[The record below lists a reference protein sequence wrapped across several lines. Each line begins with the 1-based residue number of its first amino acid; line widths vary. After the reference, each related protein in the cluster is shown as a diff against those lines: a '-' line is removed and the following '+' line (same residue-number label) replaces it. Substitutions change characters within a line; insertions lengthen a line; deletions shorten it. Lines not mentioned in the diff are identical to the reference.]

1 MSKRTC
7 HEICFL
13 DVSNDW
19 DSALPV
25 GNGRLGAMVF
35 LKGRVLHIA
44 MNHYD
49 CYYRVLPGPNGKKD
63 KSGQTFQDP
72 ARFVETYEELCR
84 KADAVRMEEGVERS
98 HYGRTLHPVQNA
110 GRPSYRGASYPVG
123 GEVLLTLGDEVDTAH
138 SSLKLRIEEAVITLE
153 AGSGDARVSARILA
167 SAGRDGVLLELSQ
180 TRDGLWEKVGMII
193 PDSTGMEAHSVQYHQ
208 DGWELCMRTVYGEK
222 LEDWFAQ
229 ELALCVSGGESSG
242 REKAVCEASESE
254 MSGANGDRSA
264 VNANISQ
271 ETMSLCGMGRRFW
284 AAVSLQPEITESGKG
299 TESEAPKAAEA
310 GLAEVGKAETVNC
323 HEAGKAEGLYCHEAG
338 KAEPLYCHKLG
349 KARRLAR
356 LMAREADL
364 EVSLHEERWQQF
376 WSGTVRL
383 PDAFLERLWHLH
395 LYLMECACGR
405 GSSYPE
411 HACGLSGLWDIR
423 RPNQWGSMWYWDV
436 NIESAFWGAGAAGHP
451 ELLKLF
457 CDGYLAYEQDI
468 REYTRKVY
476 GKEGWA
482 LDYPH
487 PLYHCIQPWCAQ
499 FLWEYY
505 QYSQDLK
512 FLEDKAYPV
521 FREQINF
528 FKELSQKDECGIRHM
543 EYDISPEQGPV
554 TKDSVITI
562 SCIRRLI
569 RMALQAGEI
578 LKRPFDEMRSMEEL
592 LGELPQYPLTA
603 DKSRYK
609 DSALVQ
615 DNIFLRHP
623 SLLMPLFP
631 ANEEGMDSD
640 EETLKRWER
649 TLAYAGEHTE
659 TGTFGMGWLAAAAA
673 RLGRGTSALRLI
685 YEKGLDYILHSN
697 GLAYEESERFLNYC
711 HVTKPANY
719 LPAMCETS
727 GGLVNAVNQ
736 MLLQTGKN
744 GEIKVFPAM
753 PGDTPDLLEKVVQY
767 REDDLEAEGT
777 YAAWKDAGFTGL
789 LAPGGLRVSAER
801 REGRTV
807 YLKVESTMDCV
818 LKLLLPGELS
828 KDRRDKI
835 VEQNMKAG
843 EVLWWGQEKEMDTE
857 ACNEQETEAPREH
870 TAGGVL
876 CHVAARTNRRIF
888 LGADQNTSYY
898 RAVDAFTCGYLLAN
912 ELRYVQTPYIFDFG
926 TQEAEKDYNNSYP
939 KQFVASGRCILYAA
953 APRRLGVNEY
963 RPDTGWGFL
972 TQGDSRTV
980 DRGKPDDLRRDFVEG
995 QNEVVFVMNLPKGKY
1010 DFLLICG
1017 DEEEASLTQAALPQH
1032 GTKVSTGTLAA
1043 GQYGCRILPVVH
1055 ENDGELFIQLSTK
1068 EGYKWKL
1075 NAMFINKE
1083 FALCNEV

>member
-1 MSKRTC
+1 MREKTC
-7 HEICFL
+7 HEICFQ
-13 DVSNDW
+13 DVPNDW
-19 DSALPV
+19 DSALPI
-25 GNGRLGAMVF
+25 GNGRMGAMVF
-35 LKGRVLHIA
+35 LRGHVLHIA

-49 CYYRVLPGPNGKKD
+49 CYYRVLPGLDGKKD
-63 KSGQTFQDP
+63 SSGQTFQDP

-84 KADAVRMEEGVERS
+84 RADEARKEEGAERS
-98 HYGRTLHPVQNA
+98 HYGRTLHPASNP
-110 GRPSYRGASYPVG
+110 GRPSYRGACYPVG
-123 GEVLLTLGDEVDTAH
+123 GEVLLTLKDEVDTAH
-138 SSLKLRIEEAVITLE
+138 SCLKLRIEEAVIIFE

-167 SAGRDGVLLELSQ
+167 CSHRDGVLLELSQ
-180 TRDGLWEKVGMII
+180 TRDGLWEKAGMMI
-193 PDSTGMEAHSVQYHQ
+193 PDSTGMEAHSVQFCQ
-208 DGWELCMRTVYGEK
+208 DSCELCMRAVYGGDKE
-222 LEDWFAQ
+222 EDKFSQ
-229 ELALCVSGGESSG
+229 GLALCVSGRAVPGKGESGSDG
-242 REKAVCEASESE
+242 LRPADHES
-254 MSGANGDRSA
+254 
-264 VNANISQ
+264 ISQ
-271 ETMSLCGMGRRFW
+271 GIMSLCGAGRQFW
-284 AAVSLQPEITESGKG
+284 AAVSLQPETAEETETFVPQDAGPELTKG
-299 TESEAPKAAEA
+299 ENVKKQE
-310 GLAEVGKAETVNC
+310 C
-323 HEAGKAEGLYCHEAG
+323 QR
-338 KAEPLYCHKLG
+338 LG
-349 KARRLAR
+349 KAHQLARRLVQ
-356 LMAREADL
+356 EADV
-364 EVSLHEERWQQF
+364 EVRLHEERWQQF

-436 NIESAFWGAGAAGHP
+436 NIESAFWGAGTAGHP

-476 GKEGWA
+476 GRAGWA

-499 FLWEYY
+499 FLWEYF
-505 QYSQDLK
+505 QYSQDMN
-512 FLEDKAYPV
+512 FLEEKAYPV
-521 FREQINF
+521 FREQISF
-528 FKELSQKDECGIRHM
+528 FKELSRKDEHGIRHI

-569 RMALQAGEI
+569 RMALSAGEI
-578 LKRPFDEMRSMEEL
+578 LKRPSDEMRAMEEL
-592 LGELPQYPLTA
+592 LEELPQYPLTF

-615 DNIFLRHP
+615 DDIFLRHP

-631 ANEEGMDSD
+631 AQEEGMDSD
-640 EETLKRWER
+640 RETLLLWER

-673 RLGRGTSALRLI
+673 RLGRGTSALRFI

-711 HVTKPANY
+711 HVTKPAHY
-719 LPAMCETS
+719 LPAMCESS

-736 MLLQTGKN
+736 MLLQTGKD
-744 GEIKVFPAM
+744 GIIRVFPAM
-753 PGDTPDLLEKVVQY
+753 PGDTPDLLEKFVQY
-767 REDDLEAEGT
+767 REDDLEAEGA
-777 YAAWKDAGFTGL
+777 YMAWKDAGFTGL

-801 REGRTV
+801 RGGRTV
-807 YLKVESTMDCV
+807 FIKVESTMNCA

-828 KDRRDKI
+828 EDGLDRI
-835 VEQNMKAG
+835 VEQNIKAG
-843 EVLWWGQEKEMDTE
+843 EVLRWGAEVETDEVLCRESTTE
-857 ACNEQETEAPREH
+857 AGRVICAEQEPEAYCGEQKTLAAREH

-888 LGADQNTSYY
+888 LGADKNTSYY

-926 TQEAEKDYNNSYP
+926 TQETEKDYNNSYP
-939 KQFVASGRCILYAA
+939 KQFVVSGRCVLYAA
-953 APRRLGVNEY
+953 GPRRMGVNEY
-963 RPDTGWGFL
+963 RCETGWGFL
-972 TQGDSRTV
+972 QQGDLRTV

-995 QNEVVFVMNLPKGKY
+995 QNEAVFVINLPKGKY

-1017 DEEEASLTQAALPQH
+1017 DEEEASLTQAMLPQH
-1032 GTKVSTGTLAA
+1032 GTKVSTGKLAA
-1043 GQYGCRILPVVH
+1043 GHYGCRILPVVH
-1055 ENDGELFIQLSTK
+1055 ENDGELWIQLSTK

-1075 NAMFINKE
+1075 NAIFVNKE
-1083 FALCNEV
+1083 FALCNEQPCL